1 LSKERG
7 KAERWFRGV
16 VKVLLVALLCLGTW
30 WFWPQTVVE
39 VKTVSVQ
46 RGAVELIVPSVQ
58 AGTVKS
64 ARQVGLRPVIAGRVS
79 RIHVKRGDRVQ
90 AGAALVELES
100 DSMDARVR
108 LARANLLVGQSAQRA
123 AEIRRDAA
131 RKLLERNRKL
141 AEKGMLAE
149 GGLERFETEFQ
160 ASEEAVAST
169 EANLVQLRAALDVA
183 QSALDETRLRAP
195 FGGLVAEV
203 HAELGDAAN
212 PATPLL
218 ELVDDSALRVEA
230 SIDEADV
237 GKLALGQPVRV
248 VTDAFPGE
256 PFQGKLVYISP
267 LVLRD
272 LRQNRQL
279 TVEVELD
286 ATAARLKVGM
296 SADLEI
302 IVERRDEVLYVH
314 TSAVMRLG
322 EAQRVYAVRGG
333 RARLVT
339 FTAGVGNWERTEV
352 QSGLQEGE
360 RVVINLEAP
369 GLADGVRV
377 RLAGALGAAE
387 AAY

>member
-1 LSKERG
+1 MSHERSTT
-7 KAERWFRGV
+7 ERWFRRV
-16 VKVLLVALLCLGTW
+16 VKLLLAAVLVVGTW

-39 VKTVSVQ
+39 VKTVAVQ

-58 AGTVKS
+58 AGNVKS

-79 RIHVKRGDRVQ
+79 RIHVKRGDRVA

-100 DSMDARVR
+100 ESMDARVR
-108 LARANLLVGQSAQRA
+108 LSRANLLVGQSAQRA
-123 AEIRRDAA
+123 AEIRREAA

-149 GGLERFETEFQ
+149 GGMERFETEFQ
-160 ASEEAVAST
+160 ASGEAVASA
-169 EANLVQLRAALDVA
+169 EANLVQLKAALDVA
-183 QSALDETRLRAP
+183 ASAVEETRIRAP
-195 FGGLVAEV
+195 FAGLVAEV
-203 HAELGDAAN
+203 HAELGDTASPAA
-212 PATPLL
+212 PLL
-218 ELVDDSALRVEA
+218 ELVDDSSLRVEA
-230 SIDEADV
+230 SIDEADA
-237 GKLALGQPVRV
+237 GKLTLGQAVRV

-256 PFQGKLVYISP
+256 PFEGKLVYISP

-279 TVEVELD
+279 NVEVELD
-286 ATAARLKVGM
+286 AAAARLKVGM

-302 IVERRDEVLYVH
+302 VVERHEDVLFVH
-314 TSAVMRLG
+314 TSAVMRL
-322 EAQRVYAVRGG
+322 ADSHRVYAVRGG

-339 FTAGVGNWERTEV
+339 FVAGVGNWERTEV
-352 QSGLQEGE
+352 MSGLQEGE
-360 RVVINLEAP
+360 RVVLNLEQP

-377 RLAGALGAAE
+377 RLAGALGPAE